1 MLQIPASF
9 APVSPK
15 SHFSFTWFVH
25 VRCMFTIRLCCFCDV
40 FERSRV
46 RSDVV
51 PPAPHVKSMKSGFC
65 AAMISICLCSFFTP
79 SSVFGG
85 KYSKEMN
92 GLSVAAVHSFTM
104 SQILPCLTFGRAP
117 RESTA
122 PARSFETSSSADI
135 FAIAVEGSGA
145 AT

>member
-1 MLQIPASF
+1 M
-9 APVSPK
+9 
-15 SHFSFTWFVH
+15 
-25 VRCMFTIRLCCFCDV
+25 
-40 FERSRV
+40 

-51 PPAPHVKSMKSGFC
+51 PPAPHVKSMKSGSC
-65 AAMISICLCSFFTP
+65 LAMISICLCSFSTP
-79 SSVFGG
+79 SGVFGG
-85 KYSKEMN
+85 KYSNEMN

-122 PARSFETSSSADI
+122 PREKLRDLVLSRHFCDRR
-135 FAIAVEGSGA
+135 VRGA

>member
-135 FAIAVEGSGA
+135 LRSLGFALT